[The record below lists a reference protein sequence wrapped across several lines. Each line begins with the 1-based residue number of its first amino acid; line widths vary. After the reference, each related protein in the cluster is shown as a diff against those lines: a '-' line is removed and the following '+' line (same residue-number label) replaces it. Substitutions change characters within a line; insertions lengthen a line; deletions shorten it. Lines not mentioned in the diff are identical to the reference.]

1 MEFIPFYLAVSDGAN
16 QQKMA
21 ELTKKK
27 DKLTSSLA
35 FYEDTFSTYNELLAM
50 LQSKMSLFL
59 NTLDLNI

>member
-1 MEFIPFYLAVSDGAN
+1 MEFIPFYRAVSDGEN

-35 FYEDTFSTYNELLAM
+35 FYEDTFSAYHELLVM
-50 LQSKMSLFL
+50 LRSKISLFL